1 MILRCK
7 KSKIHF
13 LKQRT
18 SGNTN
23 PSINRHFSKPGTGS
37 DPRVIQVSMWV
48 FRLRLEVATRE
59 THLTNVDGMPLSEH
73 SVNEN
78 GEAFEVF
85 GVSAEDG
92 IIVVVEVE

>member
-1 MILRCK
+1 
-7 KSKIHF
+7 
-13 LKQRT
+13 
-18 SGNTN
+18 
-23 PSINRHFSKPGTGS
+23 
-37 DPRVIQVSMWV
+37 MWV